1 MIVCRCYSL
10 DLYKA
15 SDNIHN
21 DSSLSFE
28 ILKLENVQAT
38 SCSNPTRFPPIIT
51 LDQISTTVRGL
62 MSGGRF
68 SVNIRTLPIQQLPND
83 RNSSTDEANNSSNPT
98 SQNKPNI
105 VKEKF
110 MKQHLML
117 LVHAKKCMERSEERE
132 IRNEDKIMVC

>member
-1 MIVCRCYSL
+1 MTVIY
-10 DLYKA
+10 YFK
-15 SDNIHN
+15 N
-21 DSSLSFE
+21 
-28 ILKLENVQAT
+28 LKLENVQAT
-38 SCSNPTRFPPIIT
+38 SSSNPTRYPPIIKF
-51 LDQISTTVRGL
+51 DQISRTVRGL

-117 LVHAKKCMERSEERE
+117 LVHAKKCMERSEERA
-132 IRNEDKIMVC
+132 IRNEDQIMVC